1 MSISQQPSATSLAIV
16 TNFFAIEFMNSRGL
30 QRLAQVGA
38 LAAALLIAGSAMAA
52 PASAQGGSVLQATDT
67 ALARQIRA
75 MENIALAH
83 RLGVYGQRSR
93 QALPLI
99 AAAEILL
106 DHPTRPLAPP
116 PTDQDTTGAVIPDAA
131 RLLASARA
139 IASGNDRILALLPA
153 LERRA
158 RSIDRGSSR
167 GPRQLYAQVA
177 SSTRREHTV
186 EFRGGEPA
194 VIYVSGDGDSDLD
207 LFVYDEAGQVVA
219 SATGPRDE
227 CVVRWQPERQGRFR
241 VEVRNLGPA
250 PNWYWMATN

>member
-1 MSISQQPSATSLAIV
+1 MT
-16 TNFFAIEFMNSRGL
+16 TRGL
-30 QRLAQVGA
+30 WVFTRAVA
-38 LAAALLIAGSAMAA
+38 SAALLVLAVAVTAA
-52 PASAQGGSVLQATDT
+52 PARAQGGSVLQAVDT

-75 MENIALAH
+75 MENIGLAH

-116 PTDQDTTGAVIPDAA
+116 PTDGDTAGAVIPDAA
-131 RLLASARA
+131 RLLASARTL
-139 IASGNDRILALLPA
+139 ASGNDRILALLPA

-158 RSIDRGSSR
+158 RSIDRGSAR

-177 SSTRREHTV
+177 SAMRREHTV

-250 PNWYWMATN
+250 SNWYWMATN